1 MKHPSPYAPHRRTP
15 SSPKHA
21 TDDASLSTYLF
32 TPSVSRTRS
41 FIPYTGHEYFRDTEI
56 VYECHLPLL
65 HAASARGDTAE
76 VSRMLS
82 LAATTDATAW
92 WKHEHRVRG
101 KIAVTTNKKGN
112 DNADEDRVFGTQS
125 AYAVGAEAGI
135 SGATDDAEWAVAPP
149 SAPLAVDAVAP
160 SSKWTALIEAAN
172 NGHSAVLQLLLDKGG
187 ADVNRASDEG
197 GENSVT
203 PLLVASKRGYEAA
216 VRVLLQHEATDV
228 EDKAFLSAVK
238 KGHVDV
244 VRLFL
249 EKRERGGST
258 LSDGAAVEGG
268 VLRIFSVVRI
278 FDSKCGLGHHHTAS
292 LSDGPDKHKD
302 PLFIASDRGRAEIV
316 RMLISLGTCNVNRMV
331 PATGATPIV
340 VASHKGHIDV
350 VRILLE
356 VGADANQ
363 VMTDGSSALLMAAD
377 QGFPDVVRLLL
388 EHGADAGKA
397 TETGGNFPLY
407 AATQRGD
414 VGTMALLLE
423 PSGGGGGGGGDSGDG
438 DTINSGGNESRGGKG
453 EGEGEGEG
461 NDDSEGGGGSDVGS
475 GRVSRTSNN
484 TVRVDQT
491 TKQGTTSLWIAA
503 RKGYLQAVKLLA
515 SFGADAKTHN
525 KAGFSALWIASQE
538 GHIDVVRYLV
548 EEHGCVADEAM
559 SDGASPM
566 YVATSSEKEGK
577 KERVEG
583 TPFFSAVCC
592 HRG

>member
-1 MKHPSPYAPHRRTP
+1 
-15 SSPKHA
+15 
-21 TDDASLSTYLF
+21 
-32 TPSVSRTRS
+32 
-41 FIPYTGHEYFRDTEI
+41 
-56 VYECHLPLL
+56 
-65 HAASARGDTAE
+65 
-76 VSRMLS
+76 MLS
-82 LAATTDATAW
+82 LAATTGATAW
-92 WKHEHRVRG
+92 WKHEHEHSVGG
-101 KIAVTTNKKGN
+101 KIAVATNKKGN

-125 AYAVGAEAGI
+125 ALAVGAEAGI
-135 SGATDDAEWAVAPP
+135 SSATDDAEWAVAPP

-197 GENSVT
+197 EEKSVT
-203 PLLVASKRGYEAA
+203 PLLVASKRGHEAA

-228 EDKAFLSAVK
+228 EDKAFLGAVE
-238 KGHVDV
+238 KGHIDV
-244 VRLFL
+244 VRHFL

-258 LSDGAAVEGG
+258 LSDGATVEGG

-316 RMLISLGTCNVNRMV
+316 RMLLSLGTCNVNSMV
-331 PATGATPIV
+331 PATGATPII

-407 AATQRGD
+407 AATQRED

-423 PSGGGGGGGGDSGDG
+423 PSGGGGGDSGDG
-438 DTINSGGNESRGGKG
+438 DTIKSGGRSPNESSDG

-461 NDDSEGGGGSDVGS
+461 EGDGNDDSGGDGGGVGGS
-475 GRVSRTSNN
+475 GRVSRTSDN
-484 TVRVDQT
+484 TVRGVDQI

-503 RKGYLQAVKLLA
+503 RNGYLEAVKLLA

-525 KAGFSALWIASQE
+525 YAGVSALYMASQE
-538 GHIDVVRYLV
+538 GHTDVVRYLV

-559 SDGASPM
+559 SDGFSPM
-566 YVATSSEKEGK
+566 
-577 KERVEG
+577 
-583 TPFFSAVCC
+583 
-592 HRG
+592 